1 MIKVKTNTQIHEIE
15 NKTIRILKD
24 ILNDAIAN
32 KKVTKAIQKKGYKLK
47 EVASPHAFIMRRL
60 QHIK

>member
-1 MIKVKTNTQIHEIE
+1 MIKVKTNTQLHHIE

-24 ILNDAIAN
+24 MLNDAIAS
-32 KKVTKAIQKKGYKLK
+32 KKATKTLQKKGYKIK

-60 QHIK
+60 QDIK